1 VGVKG
6 KISSWNDERGFGFIT
21 PDGGGERVFVHAKA
35 LKHRGRRPEAGDAVT
50 YVLGADQRG
59 RPRAERV
66 AVANGGGSRVAK
78 GPRKAGAYFLAGAF
92 LAIVGAAVWSSALP
106 PLVLA
111 VYLAVSV
118 VTFAAYALDKSAA
131 RRGGW
136 RTAESRL
143 HLLALLGGW
152 PGALVAQ
159 ATLRHKSR
167 KQPFRT
173 VFWGTVVLNGA
184 FFVWLFTPRAQDL
197 LRLANAAVQ
206 PLLH

>member
-1 VGVKG
+1 MKG

-21 PDGGGERVFVHAKA
+21 PDNGGERVFLHVKA
-35 LKHRGRRPEAGDAVT
+35 LRHRGRRPEASDAVT
-50 YVLGADQRG
+50 YALGADQRG

-66 AVANGGGSRVAK
+66 AVANDGAFRAAK

-92 LAIVGAAVWSSALP
+92 LAIVGASVWNSALP
-106 PLVLA
+106 PAVLA
-111 VYLAVSV
+111 VYLALSA

-184 FFVWLFTPRAQDL
+184 FFVWLLTPRAQDL
-197 LRLANAAVQ
+197 LRSANAAVR
-206 PLLH
+206 PLLN

>member
-1 VGVKG
+1 VSVKG
-6 KISSWNDERGFGFIT
+6 KISTWNDERGFGFIS
-21 PDGGGERVFVHAKA
+21 PEDGGERVFVHARA
-35 LKHRGRRPEAGDAVT
+35 LKRQGRRPAVGDAVS
-50 YVLGADQRG
+50 YALGKDQRG

-66 AVANGGGSRVAK
+66 VFANGGARKEARRSGSAWS
-78 GPRKAGAYFLAGAF
+78 YFLAMAF

-184 FFVWLFTPRAQDL
+184 FFVWLFTPWAQDL
-197 LRLANAAVQ
+197 LRLANAAAQ